1 MDLDFYDRSIQYA
14 QDVVEGKVVV
24 GEYIKQACERFLLDL
39 TKDDWRWHFDRKK
52 ANHVCAFPA
61 AFTKQ

>member
-39 TKDDWRWHFDRKK
+39 TKDDWRCTLIERRPTTSVLSSR
-52 ANHVCAFPA
+52 AS
-61 AFTKQ
+61 